1 MLPRW
6 TRPAAAVLALA
17 LVFAAPP
24 AFATTTPA
32 PVGLVSFTG
41 ASLTSSGATL
51 TISWPAAAGAASY
64 RVFASTSFDG
74 VSEMTTPLV
83 TSTSTTATL
92 PHLLPGRDYF
102 VQVRGVSSGGVVG
115 GPSMRVGHGTIAGE
129 ATSTALASHKTVT
142 GLKVMTWN
150 ICSNACSDFAVRKTV
165 INSRIGELAPG
176 IVGIEEASKY
186 TTAPSGYA
194 FGYKGQNTIIYRASQ
209 FGPVK
214 AGTAIL
220 HGSTRFASVYATS
233 GHGVAWTALRDRIN
247 GKYLVVFDVHL
258 LSGSTV
264 AAVEQREYEAGRL
277 GQYVTNIYATLKV
290 KFGSITNWV
299 DAAPIVVGDFNTNK
313 SHPTDAT
320 QSILRKAGWL
330 DSFDQAHHL
339 TRQHYNS
346 ANPTWSL
353 LPVIG
358 ERWGDDVDKLMVK
371 PSRTAVLSWANVGKM
386 SGGRFVAPLG
396 SDHHPLMFQISVF

>member
-24 AFATTTPA
+24 AFATTTPSR
-32 PVGLVSFTG
+32 VGLVSFTG

-51 TISWPAAAGAASY
+51 TIAWPAAAGAASY

-74 VSEMTTPLV
+74 VAEMTTPLV
-83 TSTSTTATL
+83 TTTRTTATI
-92 PHLLPGRDYF
+92 PHLLTGRDYF

-115 GPSMRVGHGTIAGE
+115 SPSLRVGHGTIASE
-129 ATSTALASHKTVT
+129 PSAAALASHKTVT

-150 ICSNACSDFAVRKTV
+150 ICSNACSNFAVRKTV
-165 INSRIGELAPG
+165 VNSRIGELAPG
-176 IVGIEEASKY
+176 IVGMEEASKY

-194 FGYKGQNTIIYRASQ
+194 FGYKGQNTILYRTSL
-209 FGPVK
+209 FTSVK
-214 AGTAIL
+214 KGTTVL
-220 HGSTRFASVYATS
+220 RGSARFASVYTTS
-233 GHGVAWTALRDRIN
+233 GHGVTWAALRDRIN

-264 AAVEQREYEAGRL
+264 TTVKQREYEASRLSPYIGRMYSML
-277 GQYVTNIYATLKV
+277 KTTYGSVTNW
-290 KFGSITNWV
+290 S
-299 DAAPIVVGDFNTNK
+299 DAAPVVVGDFNTNK